1 MAGGPQQIRQMVN
14 FILQEAHE
22 KANEIRIKTEHDFN
36 VEKQT
41 LVHAARQR
49 LNEEYAQKERE
60 REVQARIAKSTAVG
74 DARVKKMRLR
84 DELLKQL
91 VDEAKAEVAKVAS
104 SPAYPELVKQ
114 LIVQALIKIEENDVV
129 VQCRKCDV
137 ALCEAQVAGAA
148 QAYAAIIKKETGEV
162 VKVQIKVNKKEEKHL
177 PDHACCGGV
186 TVTACSARIV
196 CDNTLDARIALC
208 YEDLLPQ
215 IRYELW
221 DKHDEASK

>member
-91 VDEAKAEVAKVAS
+91 VDEAK
-104 SPAYPELVKQ
+104 
-114 LIVQALIKIEENDVV
+114 I
-129 VQCRKCDV
+129 
-137 ALCEAQVAGAA
+137 
-148 QAYAAIIKKETGEV
+148 
-162 VKVQIKVNKKEEKHL
+162 
-177 PDHACCGGV
+177 
-186 TVTACSARIV
+186 CSKFER
-196 CDNTLDARIALC
+196 
-208 YEDLLPQ
+208 
-215 IRYELW
+215 
-221 DKHDEASK
+221 